1 MKVYHATNE
10 KFDRFDNAFIYSR
23 GNGAY
28 GGYFGDGFYFVDEL
42 QSARM
47 IQSQLNAR
55 YLLTCEVPENLYD
68 IDLSDDFAAIEN
80 FPVPADIKARMHEVA
95 EYNDSFFA
103 AGNMEGF
110 GLEEYLKKAGFSGI
124 RVLNR
129 FVEQG
134 LTNYVEIVIF
144 NDSDIKIISV
154 EDENEL

>member
-1 MKVYHATNE
+1 
-10 KFDRFDNAFIYSR
+10 
-23 GNGAY
+23 
-28 GGYFGDGFYFVDEL
+28 
-42 QSARM
+42 
-47 IQSQLNAR
+47 
-55 YLLTCEVPENLYD
+55 
-68 IDLSDDFAAIEN
+68 
-80 FPVPADIKARMHEVA
+80 
-95 EYNDSFFA
+95 
-103 AGNMEGF
+103 MEGF